1 MRLTPEEIIKDQM
14 RTIENWPKIIPDYP
28 PDIQMGM
35 YDGMGD
41 SARTIAL
48 NYAILRKCE
57 ETKRW
62 LREAVDYYLT
72 SEEMIRDLGKL
83 LEYATGLDLL
93 HSVVPLRDEELY
105 DRVSRAIE
113 EVERDDRPIVFEDY
127 LNCMAPMLRGE
138 YDDVLKRLPTYREQE
153 RKYWKEVGWYGT
165 MADAVEAIVKEDK
178 ETFMEALHEILKTFK
193 RRNAQLKEIPICR
206 EATTLFILA
215 QRRGIGIS
223 LEEIDKRYRE
233 FIPECMVE
241 R

>member
-1 MRLTPEEIIKDQM
+1 MRLTPEEIIQDQM
-14 RTIENWPKIIPDYP
+14 WAIENWPKEIPKHP
-28 PDIQMGM
+28 PHIQASF

-41 SARTIAL
+41 SARIIAL

-62 LREAVDYYLT
+62 LGEAVNYYLK
-72 SEEMIRDLGKL
+72 SEEMIRDLGEL
-83 LEYATGLDLL
+83 LEYAIGIYLLDC
-93 HSVVPLRDEELY
+93 VVPLRDEELY
-105 DRVSRAIE
+105 ARVSRAIE
-113 EVERDDRPIVFEDY
+113 DVKRDVKPFVFEDY
-127 LNCMAPMLRGE
+127 LHCMAPLLRGE
-138 YDDVLKRLPTYREQE
+138 YDEVLKRLPTYRELE

-165 MADAVEAIVKEDK
+165 MADAIEALAKGDK
-178 ETFMEALHEILKTFK
+178 EPFMEALHGILKTFK
-193 RRNAQLKEIPICR
+193 RRNAQLKEIPICT

-215 QRRGIGIS
+215 QRRGIDIS